1 MKLRSFRLQC
11 VLRVMLLTLTIFG
24 FIYTLQINIPLGLK
38 VVLSLAVIM
47 QVFFLITYVER
58 TNRMLTT
65 FLNSI
70 RYSEFSSSF
79 EVKGLGSSFD
89 VLKNSFNNVI
99 NDFQRISTDRE
110 IHYHYLKNVV
120 EHVGIALLAFRSNGD
135 VEIYN
140 KAAQNLF
147 RMDHLKNIHTLASF
161 SRRLYEKIITLRSGE
176 KAMVKIQYHDE
187 LLQLAMYATEFKLM
201 DRKIILVSIQNIQ
214 SEMEEQE
221 LEAWQKLIRV
231 LTHEIM
237 NSITPIASLSST
249 INQMLDQIHSEICVD
264 SEQEETFND
273 IHSAVR
279 TIERRSSGLLKFVQS
294 YRNLTRIPKP
304 NFTIFSIRSLF
315 DNLQNLFAEELQTA
329 GIELAIKI
337 IPEELELTAD
347 ESMIE
352 QILINLV
359 QNAKHALRERE
370 HGRIGIAA
378 FVGPNGRPAIQVWDN
393 GSGILEDVIDKIFI
407 PFFTT
412 KPSGTGIGL
421 ALARQM
427 MRLHGGTINVRS
439 VMGVETIFTL
449 KF

>member
-1 MKLRSFRLQC
+1 MR
-11 VLRVMLLTLTIFG
+11 VLLLSLTIFG
-24 FIYTLQINIPLGLK
+24 FFYTLPLNVPLGLK
-38 VVLSLAVIM
+38 VVISIAV
-47 QVFFLITYVER
+47 VVEVVFLILYVER
-58 TNRMLTT
+58 TNMMLTT

-120 EHVGIALLAFRSNGD
+120 EHVGIALIAFRSNGD

-140 KAAQNLF
+140 HAAKLLF
-147 RMDHLKNIHTLASF
+147 RMDHLRNVNSLKGF
-161 SRRLYEKIITLRSGE
+161 SSTLYEKIISLRSGE
-176 KAMVKIQYHDE
+176 KAMVKLQQHDE
-187 LLQLAMYATEFKLM
+187 LLQLAMYATEFKLR
-201 DRKIILVSIQNIQ
+201 DRTIILVSIQNIQ
-214 SEMEEQE
+214 SELEEQE

-249 INQMLDQIHSEICVD
+249 INQMLEEIHE
-264 SEQEETFND
+264 ETQESFTCDETFND
-273 IHSAVR
+273 ISSAVR

-304 NFTIFSIRSLF
+304 NFTIFPIRSLF
-315 DNLQNLFAEELQTA
+315 DNLHNLFAEELHSA
-329 GIELAIKI
+329 GIEFTIKI
-337 IPEELELTAD
+337 VPEELELTAD
-347 ESMIE
+347 ESMVE

-359 QNAKHALRERE
+359 QNAKHALRDRE
-370 HGRIGIAA
+370 NGRIGIAA
-378 FVGPNGRPAIQVWDN
+378 FVGQNSKPVIQVYDN
-393 GSGILEDVIDKIFI
+393 GAGILEDVIDKIFI

-427 MRLHGGTINVRS
+427 MRLHGGTISVRS
-439 VMGVETIFTL
+439 VMGVETIFSL
-449 KF
+449 RF